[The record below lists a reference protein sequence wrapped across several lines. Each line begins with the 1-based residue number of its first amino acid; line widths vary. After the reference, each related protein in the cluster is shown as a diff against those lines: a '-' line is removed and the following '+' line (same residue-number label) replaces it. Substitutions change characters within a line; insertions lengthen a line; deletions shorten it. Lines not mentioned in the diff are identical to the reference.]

1 MDNIVYFSKD
11 LKDIDDKLHKR
22 LGIRGRRAVDLAR
35 MGLPIAPGFIIDSEL
50 TKKLPQMNVKQ
61 VIKPF
66 IEKLEKDTKKK
77 FGDAQKPLLVKVV
90 LSSDLNVPHF
100 PSIHNIGLNDT
111 TVKGFAKFT
120 GEDFAWGE
128 YRFLLNSVGT
138 KVHKL
143 NHDEFKKLDTKS
155 KSPKAAEI
163 QKVVEAY
170 KKYLGDKFSTDVYDQ
185 LGLILKGA
193 AATYCDSD
201 IDVDDSLSLMV
212 QVMVYGNYGK
222 NSYSGNY
229 YTRNIV
235 LGDSEIQ
242 GDFLQNEFD
251 IDRAKPKDISKI
263 DKKYYDRL
271 SEIARKVEENFREIR
286 AIKFT
291 IEEGDFWLVEQR
303 EVDEKSTQSHVKTLL
318 DLCKRK
324 IITEEFLV
332 QNIKPNQLN
341 ELLHPV
347 IDPRTI
353 KGVKSIKGG
362 IAGST
367 GAAIGRV
374 FFSTPKILEEYKK
387 AMMHGGDTNLILVM
401 SATYAEDVKAIEV
414 AKGVISTEGGF
425 SSHAPVVARSLGKV
439 AMVQPEMRIKGNTF
453 TLAGKVVKEGDYV
466 SINVPYYEAPTI
478 YLDRVGLIE
487 PDFKENGLLD
497 FLNIAEHFI
506 GDFNVRANADLGR
519 DAKVAK
525 DFHAD
530 GVGLCRTEHM
540 FFNEKRIM
548 KFREMILAE
557 TEADRRAALEVLK
570 PMQRS
575 DFYDLFKIMVGHP
588 VTIRLLDAP
597 LHEFLPR
604 SDESMKLFIAYM
616 KTRKKNASPADIK
629 ARCEELGEMN
639 PMLGHRGCRVAI
651 TYPEIYEM
659 QTRAIFEAACML
671 RKEGIKVVPEIMI
684 PIVMT
689 EQEIKFIKNGK
700 KIEGKEVKGI
710 RDIKE
715 EVIKEYGIHDLE
727 YSVGTM
733 IELPAA
739 ALDAGDIAHYA
750 EFFSF
755 GTNDLTQTTYGL
767 SRDDVNSFFPSY
779 TQFDLLKNNPF
790 KVLGDQVKELIQ
802 IASLRG
808 RLVRPDIKMGLCGE
822 HGADPENID
831 FCMKAGL
838 NYVSCSP
845 YSIPLAKLAVA
856 QNSIL
861 AKKTKEK
868 EKTK

>member
-1 MDNIVYFSKD
+1 MDNNIVYFSKD
-11 LKDIDDKLHKR
+11 LKEVDDKLHKR
-22 LGIRGRRAVDLAR
+22 LGIRGRRAVDLAM
-35 MGLPIAPGFIIDSEL
+35 MGLPIAPGFIIDSQL
-50 TKKLPQMNVKQ
+50 TMKLPQINVKQ
-61 VIKPF
+61 IIKPY

-77 FGDAQKPLLVKVV
+77 FGDPQKPLLVKVV
-90 LSSDLNVPHF
+90 LSSDLNVPFF
-100 PSIHNIGLNDT
+100 PSIHNIGLNDS

-128 YRFLLNSVGT
+128 YRFLLNSVST
-138 KVHKL
+138 KVYKL
-143 NHDEFKKLDTKS
+143 PDDEIKKFDVKGKGINAAAMQGVVENFKKF
-155 KSPKAAEI
+155 
-163 QKVVEAY
+163 
-170 KKYLGDKFSTDVYDQ
+170 LGDKFSQDVYDQ
-185 LGLILKGA
+185 LSLILKGA
-193 AATYCDSD
+193 AASYCDSD
-201 IDVDDSLSLMV
+201 IDVDNSLSIMV

-235 LGDSEIQ
+235 TGDAEIQ

-251 IDRAKPKDISKI
+251 VDRGKPKEISKI
-263 DKKYYDRL
+263 DKKYYDKL
-271 SEIARKVEENFREIR
+271 VEIARKVEDNFKEIR
-286 AIKFT
+286 EIKFT

-318 DLCKRK
+318 DLCRRK

-332 QNIKPNQLN
+332 QSIKPNQLN

-347 IDPRTI
+347 IDPRTV
-353 KGVKSIKGG
+353 KNVKSIKGG

-374 FFSTPKILEEYKK
+374 FFSTPRLLEEYKR
-387 AMMHGGDTNLILVM
+387 AIMHGGDTNLILVM
-401 SATYAEDVKAIEV
+401 PATYAEDVKAIEV
-414 AKGVISTEGGF
+414 ARGVISSEGGF

-439 AMVQPEMRIKGNTF
+439 AMVQPEMKIRGNSF
-453 TLAGKVVKEGDYV
+453 TLAGKTVKEGDYV
-466 SINVPYYEAPTI
+466 SINVPYYEPPTI
-478 YLDRVGLIE
+478 YLDKVGLIE
-487 PDFKENGLLD
+487 PEFKKNGLLD
-497 FLNIAEHFI
+497 FLNIVEHFI
-506 GDFNVRANADLGR
+506 DTFNVRANADLGR
-519 DAKVAK
+519 DAAVAK
-525 DFHAD
+525 DFMAD
-530 GVGLCRTEHM
+530 GIGLCRTEHM

-548 KFREMILAE
+548 KFREMILSE
-557 TEADRRAALEVLK
+557 NEVERRAALENLR

-575 DFYDLFKIMVGHP
+575 DFYDLFKIMEGRP

-604 SDESMKLFIAYM
+604 TEDSMKQFIDYM
-616 KTRKKNASPADIK
+616 KTRKKSASPAEIK
-629 ARCEELGEMN
+629 ARCEEMAEMN

-671 RKEGIKVVPEIMI
+671 RKEGVKVVPEIMI
-684 PIVMT
+684 PIVMS
-689 EQEIKFIKNGK
+689 EQELKFIRNGK

-715 EVIKEYGIHDLE
+715 EVVKEYGIDDLE

-739 ALDAGDIAHYA
+739 ALDAGDIALYA

-802 IASLRG
+802 IAALRG
-808 RLVRPDIKMGLCGE
+808 KLTRPDIKMGLCGE
-822 HGADPENID
+822 HGADPENIE
-831 FCMKAGL
+831 FCMKVGL

-856 QNSIL
+856 QNNITMKKS
-861 AKKTKEK
+861 AK
-868 EKTK
+868 